1 MCQALQGYSPSR
13 NHTDRVSRAGALRCT
28 PTALVSVVLFVV
40 VGLLPTA
47 VPQAQGFRYAVDSSA
62 DGSRIVVLDG
72 YTFRTYDADLNL
84 LASREFVSDLHL
96 RFWVSPGGE
105 RVIVRGQ
112 IWEIWDTATL
122 QTVQALPIPPDKSV
136 QYIEWRA
143 DGLEIAVTYD
153 LEPGIF
159 FIDAATGAITRQFDD
174 SQTQLWRVPK
184 PRAWSPDGETFAQV
198 WGAVSERLS
207 LLDAQTGL
215 ERIMYTVDGTISDV
229 NWSFDSRFAAL
240 SVYRPVDPPVSGN
253 NVVSDLVILD
263 VLDGT
268 QVRTA
273 QNFPG
278 VLGTV
283 AWSRFQ
289 SQITLVSQGQI
300 SFIDPATGDVINAL
314 PGGGYIFS
322 GGGYITYTP
331 FEGRLNIAY
340 STFGIL
346 SSTLAARETAV
357 EIIDTV
363 TGTHG
368 NIITIVPDPSIERL
382 NAIAAACDTPVSLTQ
397 SLTDA
402 VPVMADVIAQIEALP
417 ADSIPPAC
425 AADLLAVARAL
436 EGE

>member
-1 MCQALQGYSPSR
+1 MNIFRARVLQS
-13 NHTDRVSRAGALRCT
+13 VSF
-28 PTALVSVVLFVV
+28 VLLVV

-47 VPQAQGFRYAVDSSA
+47 APQAQGFRYDVDSSA

-72 YTFRTYDADLNL
+72 DIFRTYDAELNL
-84 LASREFVSDLHL
+84 LASREVVSELIF

-105 RVIVRGQ
+105 RVIVQGP

-122 QTVQALPIPPDKSV
+122 QTIQTLPIDRWV

-143 DGLEIAVTYD
+143 DGLEIAVTYE

-184 PRAWSPDGETFAQV
+184 PRAWSPDGTTFAQV
-198 WGAVSERLS
+198 WGAGYERLS

-215 ERIMYTVDGTISDV
+215 ERIMYTVDGSISDV
-229 NWSFDSRFAAL
+229 NWSFDSRFVAL

-253 NVVSDLVILD
+253 RLVSDLVILD

-278 VLGTV
+278 FLGTV

-289 SQITLVSQGQI
+289 SQITLVSRGQI
-300 SFIDPATGDVINAL
+300 SFIDPTTGDVINA
-314 PGGGYIFS
+314 FS

-340 STFGIL
+340 STINIEP
-346 SSTLAARETAV
+346 STLAARETAV

-368 NIITIVPDPSIERL
+368 NIITIVPHPSIERL
-382 NAIAAACDTPVSLTQ
+382 NAIAAACDAPVAPT
-397 SLTDA
+397 TD
-402 VPVMADVIAQIEALP
+402 MADFIAQVEALP

-436 EGE
+436 EGG